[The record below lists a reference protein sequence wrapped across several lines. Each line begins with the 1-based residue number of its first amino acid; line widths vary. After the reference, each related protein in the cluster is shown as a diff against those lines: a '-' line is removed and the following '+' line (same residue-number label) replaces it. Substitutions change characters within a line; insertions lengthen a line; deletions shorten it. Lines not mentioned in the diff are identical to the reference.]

1 MELHLE
7 VQVERISY
15 LLQRIMDYMLNNNLN
30 IDKATFFTVIIGQIT
45 IYGILLTFYQFVAS
59 YQGGEKAATRYLGI
73 NITEYFV
80 KRNISVFNNIV
91 SRKIFGAIFVLEILY
106 KPFITIYGDMLP
118 IEMIRVM
125 NFTWFFFVI
134 FYFVVFVFLFFQC
147 TKSILM
153 IKLSSDVKTNGY
165 LIRDINN
172 MFLKKTL
179 KERSDKN
186 AIELLAQ
193 DLTYLHE
200 AIRLDDNPKL
210 QGRYNQL
217 IYSIFSEYMKR
228 KKYEISV
235 IEKKGKILK
244 NQVPWI
250 YNANYEA
257 HLIMEILE
265 EKYFQLDDD
274 NIRLVSNFH
283 IDLLEL
289 NYKRAVLEGYNK
301 VSCNRYECVSMK
313 AEENVFD
320 AAEWKNVTL
329 EIYQKMSN
337 KQKQNI
343 IRILG
348 SGKNRKQDFYE
359 YYCNDCI
366 STLIVREIDSIFAG
380 ERKQKDFLEIFG
392 QIMKEERINDFCA
405 QIIRDK
411 IICYNKFDAGEILFQ
426 LSEKNCTYLFVY
438 MVMYYSIYRFRFEWE
453 YINVNVLQTLWKR
466 HSDMQD
472 DAGDIIKKIR
482 NSNIGHRFED
492 EMYIKFMDYVNARV
506 EGELFDRIY
515 ADKVLDV
522 FYIWV
527 IKNCVINPNEF
538 MYSIY
543 QDKFDMG
550 TQIIIINE
558 LSKHG
563 ELMECN
569 SIFKWVQC
577 MRYNIFAQQNSF
589 PEKLNITLRGLLLT
603 NINAV
608 VVANYTYLSCY
619 INVIGTYLLIKL
631 HELSDKTQKQKRIK
645 EIVKK
650 AFTASNMNI
659 DEYINMI
666 EKECRICRC
675 EINYVQKEKIKEYLM
690 RTF

>member
-15 LLQRIMDYMLNNNLN
+15 LLQKIMDYMLNNNLS

-193 DLTYLHE
+193 DLAYLHE
-200 AIRLDDNPKL
+200 AIRLDDNPEL

-289 NYKRAVLEGYNK
+289 NFKRAVLEGYNK

-366 STLIVREIDSIFAG
+366 STLIVREIDSIFVG
-380 ERKQKDFLEIFG
+380 ERKQKDFIEIFG

-405 QIIRDK
+405 
-411 IICYNKFDAGEILFQ
+411 
-426 LSEKNCTYLFVY
+426 
-438 MVMYYSIYRFRFEWE
+438 
-453 YINVNVLQTLWKR
+453 
-466 HSDMQD
+466 
-472 DAGDIIKKIR
+472 
-482 NSNIGHRFED
+482 
-492 EMYIKFMDYVNARV
+492 
-506 EGELFDRIY
+506 
-515 ADKVLDV
+515 
-522 FYIWV
+522 
-527 IKNCVINPNEF
+527 
-538 MYSIY
+538 
-543 QDKFDMG
+543 
-550 TQIIIINE
+550 
-558 LSKHG
+558 
-563 ELMECN
+563 
-569 SIFKWVQC
+569 
-577 MRYNIFAQQNSF
+577 
-589 PEKLNITLRGLLLT
+589 
-603 NINAV
+603 
-608 VVANYTYLSCY
+608 
-619 INVIGTYLLIKL
+619 
-631 HELSDKTQKQKRIK
+631 
-645 EIVKK
+645 
-650 AFTASNMNI
+650 
-659 DEYINMI
+659 
-666 EKECRICRC
+666 
-675 EINYVQKEKIKEYLM
+675 
-690 RTF
+690 

>member
-15 LLQRIMDYMLNNNLN
+15 LLQKIIDYMLNNNLS

-193 DLTYLHE
+193 DLAYLHE
-200 AIRLDDNPKL
+200 AIRLDDNPEL

-289 NYKRAVLEGYNK
+289 NFQRAVLEGYNK

-550 TQIIIINE
+550 TQIKIINE

-589 PEKLNITLRGLLLT
+589 PEKLNI
-603 NINAV
+603 
-608 VVANYTYLSCY
+608 S
-619 INVIGTYLLIKL
+619 
-631 HELSDKTQKQKRIK
+631 KRSIT
-645 EIVKK
+645 ECLMYC
-650 AFTASNMNI
+650 SNP
-659 DEYINMI
+659 
-666 EKECRICRC
+666 
-675 EINYVQKEKIKEYLM
+675 
-690 RTF
+690 